1 MSKIFSTG
9 SMKELWKMSYPMMV
23 NFLSLSIMLFVDRI
37 FIARYS
43 GEALSASVTAGTL
56 SWAFI
61 CAGMTLAS
69 MSEVFV
75 SQFNGA
81 KKNKEI
87 GKPIW
92 QMLWFCLFSFAAFIP
107 IAWFLTPHIFPYATK
122 PLEYTYFNFF
132 MYTGPFFCLHS
143 AIAGFFIG
151 RGYPRVI
158 QWMAVVSNL
167 VNIIL
172 DPIFIFG
179 IKGVFPSLGM
189 MGAAY
194 ATLIGTLVQVV
205 AVFLFFISKK
215 HDKHFKTR
223 DYRFDKKLFRSCL
236 KVGAPPA
243 IFIMAELMGWTFFYM
258 MMEGISAQHLHVASI
273 LQSLLMLFFFVGWG
287 LEKGCV
293 ALAGNFIGQKKPELI
308 NNTLKSAM
316 KLLAIFAGLL
326 AVILFGFADPMI
338 NWFFESSL
346 STNEHGITNKDPA
359 YLATTKALT
368 KAALLYLFV
377 YIIFENIRWALNGLL
392 TAAGDTMFLLISG
405 TLSLWAFCFV
415 PVYFFIYLPKG
426 SVVNAFGIQVIYGF
440 LATLIVYARFRQGK
454 WKTKKIVEEE
464 KSEGAQILE
473 DLLQE
478 KQVLTSAESIENL
491 DEIE

>member
-1 MSKIFSTG
+1 MR
-9 SMKELWKMSYPMMV
+9 ELWKMSYPMMV

-61 CAGMTLAS
+61 CGGMTLAS

-81 KKNKEI
+81 KKNHLL

-92 QMLWFCLFSFAAFIP
+92 QMLWLCLFSFAVFLP
-107 IAWFLTPHIFPYATK
+107 IAWFFTPYMFPIATK
-122 PLEYTYFNFF
+122 PLEHHYFNFF

-179 IKGVFPSLGM
+179 IKGVIPSLGM

-194 ATLIGTLVQVV
+194 ATLIGTLVQAI
-205 AVFLFFISKK
+205 AVFGFFLSKK
-215 HDKHFKTR
+215 NHSKFNTR
-223 DYRFDKKLFRSCL
+223 DYRFDKKLFLSCL
-236 KVGAPPA
+236 RVGTPPA
-243 IFIMAELMGWTFFYM
+243 VFIMIELIGWTIFYL
-258 MMEGISAQHLHVASI
+258 MMEGISPQHIHVASI
-273 LQSLLMLFFFVGWG
+273 LQSILLLFFFVGWG

-293 ALAGNFIGQKKPELI
+293 ALGGNFIGQKKPHL
-308 NNTLKSAM
+308 LKKTFTSALG
-316 KLLAIFAGLL
+316 LLTIFAGLL
-326 AVILFGFADPMI
+326 AVILFGFQGPMI
-338 NWFFESSL
+338 DGFLNRSMANGEFSAVALDAS
-346 STNEHGITNKDPA
+346 
-359 YLATTKALT
+359 YLATTKALI
-368 KAALLYLFV
+368 KGSLPFLFLYVIL
-377 YIIFENIRWALNGLL
+377 ENIRWALNGLL

-405 TLSLWAFCFV
+405 TLSLWLFCLA
-415 PVYFFIYLPKG
+415 PIYFFIYLPGG
-426 SVVNAFGIQVIYGF
+426 SVVQAFGIEVIYGV
-440 LATLIVYARFRQGK
+440 LATLIVYARFKQGK

-464 KSEGAQILE
+464 KTHGAQILE

-478 KQVLTSAESIENL
+478 QKVLSSTKNIDDNEQ
-491 DEIE
+491 